1 MTSYKKKPVYKY
13 LIIAYVLAAIGFQG
27 WRTLF
32 NNFAVEN
39 VSATGFQVGAIQ
51 SIREIPGFLSFLV
64 IYIIVFIKEKKL
76 SALSLLTLG
85 MGVILTGFLPSFEG
99 LMLTTFIMSLGFH
112 YFQTTTSS
120 LILQNFN
127 TKNASIMF
135 GKLRSV
141 GALTNIV
148 VGASIVG
155 LSYFIPIAIN
165 FIIIGAITI
174 LGSIYLLINQPQ
186 VDESQ
191 EQHKKFFLRRK
202 YWLYYVLN
210 FLSGSRRQ
218 IFVVFAVFL
227 LVDKFHFSLS
237 EVALLFVINNAIGFL
252 INPVIAK
259 AINRFGERK
268 VLSLEYFMLIFIFF
282 AYTQWHYKWGVA
294 LLYILDHVFFNFS
307 FGLKTYLQKIAHP
320 KDIAPSNAVGFAINH
335 IAAVVIPVIGG
346 FLWMTNWQL
355 PFYVGVGLSLL
366 SLLFVQMINIKKQRH
381 DT

>member
-1 MTSYKKKPVYKY
+1 MTSYKQKPVYKY
-13 LIIAYVLAAIGFQG
+13 LIIAYVLAAVGFQG

-39 VSATGFQVGAIQ
+39 VSATGFQIGTIQ

-64 IYIIVFIKEKKL
+64 IYLIIFIKEQKL

-85 MGVILTGFLPSFEG
+85 IGVIFTGFLPSFEG

-120 LILQNFN
+120 LVLQNFN

-148 VGASIVG
+148 VGAVIVG
-155 LSYFIPIAIN
+155 LSYFIPIASN
-165 FIIIGAITI
+165 FLIIGIITI
-174 LGSIYLLINQPQ
+174 LGSVYLLVKQPK
-186 VDESQ
+186 VDESH
-191 EQHKKFFLRRK
+191 EQHKKFFLRKK

-210 FLSGSRRQ
+210 FLAGSRRQ

-237 EVALLFVINNAIGFL
+237 EIALLFVLNNIIGFV
-252 INPVIAK
+252 INPLIAK
-259 AINRFGERK
+259 AINHFGERK
-268 VLSLEYFMLIFIFF
+268 VLSLEYFMLFFIFF
-282 AYTQWHYKWGVA
+282 AYTQWDYKWGVA

-307 FGLKTYLQKIAHP
+307 FGLKTYLQKIADP

-335 IAAVVIPVIGG
+335 VAAVVIPVIGG
-346 FLWMTNWQL
+346 LLWMTNWQL
-355 PFYVGVGLSLL
+355 PFYVGMGISVFSLI
-366 SLLFVQMINIKKQRH
+366 FVQKINTKPSN
-381 DT
+381 DV

>member
-1 MTSYKKKPVYKY
+1 MTSYKQKPVYKY
-13 LIIAYVLAAIGFQG
+13 LIVAYVLAAVGFQG

-39 VSATGFQVGAIQ
+39 VSATGFQIGAIQ

-64 IYIIVFIKEKKL
+64 IYLIIFIKEQKL

-85 MGVILTGFLPSFEG
+85 VGVIFTGFLPSFEG

-120 LILQNFN
+120 LVLQNFN
-127 TKNASIMF
+127 TKNTSIMF

-148 VGASIVG
+148 VGVTIVG
-155 LSYFIPIAIN
+155 LSYFIPIATN
-165 FIIIGAITI
+165 FLIIGIITI
-174 LGSIYLLINQPQ
+174 LGSIYLLVKQPK
-186 VDESQ
+186 VDESH
-191 EQHKKFFLRRK
+191 EQHKKFFLRKK

-210 FLSGSRRQ
+210 FFAGSRRQ

-237 EVALLFVINNAIGFL
+237 EVALLFVINNTIGFL
-252 INPVIAK
+252 INPLIAK

-268 VLSLEYFMLIFIFF
+268 VLSLEYLALFFIFF
-282 AYTQWHYKWGVA
+282 AYTQWDYKWGVA

-307 FGLKTYLQKIAHP
+307 FGLKTYLQKIADP

-335 IAAVVIPVIGG
+335 VAAVVIPVIGG
-346 FLWMTNWQL
+346 LLWMTNWQL
-355 PFYVGVGLSLL
+355 PFYVGMGISVISFI
-366 SLLFVQMINIKKQRH
+366 FVQKINTKPSN
-381 DT
+381 DV